1 MTAYALTPILVTIED
16 GDGVLEVFV
25 DWRRGAGPEFRA
37 SFPTG
42 HQAGYPEARERSRAS
57 AERNA
62 NALRDEILG
71 RYPHGVYAPVWA

>member
-1 MTAYALTPILVTIED
+1 MTAYALTPLLVTLEE
-16 GDGVLEVFV
+16 GDGVLKVFV

-42 HQAGYPEARERSRAS
+42 AQAGYPEARERSRAL

-62 NALRDEILG
+62 NALRDEILAS
-71 RYPHGVYAPVWA
+71 YPQGVYAPVWI